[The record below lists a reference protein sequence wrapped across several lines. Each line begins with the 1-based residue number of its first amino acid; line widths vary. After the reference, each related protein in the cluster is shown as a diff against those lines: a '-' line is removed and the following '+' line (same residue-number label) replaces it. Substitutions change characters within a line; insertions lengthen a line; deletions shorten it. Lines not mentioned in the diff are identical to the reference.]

1 VGASAAYRQVAS
13 VGGSAAQHSRKS
25 KQGGAACESK
35 RKKVREA
42 EAVAL
47 HGGHPGGSAS
57 GKSPSTKGFPHG
69 PVLRGR
75 QSKDILFW
83 YGSSSGGRLQRPCAA
98 CVRAGCV
105 RAGCVR
111 GACGVR
117 AVRARRPPSETRRRV
132 CHVSSGDQHRSSK
145 KDSSVG
151 EAGCGLCE
159 YGRAGCVRCGEA
171 SVKARYLHGVSAR
184 HRSWYESGSSSASN
198 RGGAGRCMG
207 GAWAVPGGG
216 AGRGRLFETRGGAC
230 CTCMRGGRRRAK
242 AARSPAAA
250 GDGWTQGHRGASPK
264 VRCGARG
271 ARRGE
276 GKSRRLRNLMW
287 CWSPHPR
294 VSGVGIRVYH
304 PCPHPSHPPHRAPTR
319 GRACWPHTSGVRR
332 SPHDLSISVWC
343 MTLC

>member
-1 VGASAAYRQVAS
+1 MGLRLARARQQKAFHTGPSYGAV
-13 VGGSAAQHSRKS
+13 SRKIS
-25 KQGGAACESK
+25 CFGMDHHRAADC
-35 RKKVREA
+35 
-42 EAVAL
+42 
-47 HGGHPGGSAS
+47 
-57 GKSPSTKGFPHG
+57 
-69 PVLRGR
+69 RGR
-75 QSKDILFW
+75 V
-83 YGSSSGGRLQRPCAA
+83 QRA
-98 CVRAGCV
+98 CVPGACV

-132 CHVSSGDQHRSSK
+132 CHVSS
-145 KDSSVG
+145 
-151 EAGCGLCE
+151 
-159 YGRAGCVRCGEA
+159 A

-198 RGGAGRCMG
+198 RGGAGRCRAVHGRCMG

-276 GKSRRLRNLMW
+276 GKRRRLRNLMW

-319 GRACWPHTSGVRR
+319 GRACWPHISGVRR